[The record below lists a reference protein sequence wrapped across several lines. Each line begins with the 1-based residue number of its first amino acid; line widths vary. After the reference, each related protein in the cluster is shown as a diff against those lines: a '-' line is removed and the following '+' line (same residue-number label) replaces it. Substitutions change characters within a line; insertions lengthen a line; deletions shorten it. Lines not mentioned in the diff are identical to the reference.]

1 MNTEPTKRAREEEWT
16 AELGAAPARGEHD
29 PRRDRVLL
37 SAIARVAPGTPLRE
51 GIDDIIR
58 AHEGA
63 LVVIAAPEE
72 LAFLYSG
79 GMKLDL
85 PFTPQ
90 LLYELA
96 KMDGAIIVNEDV
108 TKLAYAN
115 VQLMPDPTIA
125 SNETGTRH
133 RTGERVA
140 KQTGALVIS
149 ISQQRETVT
158 VFLGP
163 RRYQLEPIADVLAK
177 TNQALGTLETYRQR
191 LDQVLTRLTALEFQN
206 AVVLDDVLVVLQRAE
221 LTTRMA
227 EEIERACVELGSEAR
242 LIRMQLE
249 ELVGEVPRE
258 KGAVL
263 YDYHAVGGPEATR
276 EGLEALAA
284 IPYTELLEFELL
296 AVLGYPASTN
306 PLDHSVTPRGYRVLS
321 HVPRLPDTLIRNVVE
336 GFGNLDAIVRASQRD
351 LEGIDG
357 VGAVRAREIR
367 EGLRRLQEHNLVDRF
382 LQL

>member
-1 MNTEPTKRAREEEWT
+1 LP
-16 AELGAAPARGEHD
+16 AELGAPRGRGEHD
-29 PRRDRVLL
+29 PRRDPVLL
-37 SAIARVAPGTPLRE
+37 SAVAQVAPGTGLRE

-63 LVVIAAPEE
+63 LIVIGNPSE
-72 LAFLYSG
+72 LSFLYSG
-79 GMKLDL
+79 GMELDL

-96 KMDGAIIVNEDV
+96 KMDGAIIVSDDV
-108 TKLAYAN
+108 SRLAYAN

-133 RTGERVA
+133 RTAERVA

-158 VFLGP
+158 VFLGT

-177 TNQALGTLETYRQR
+177 TNQALATLETYRQR

-227 EEIERACVELGSEAR
+227 DEIERGCVELGSEGR

-249 ELVGEVPRE
+249 ELIGDVPRE

-263 YDYHAVGGPEATR
+263 YDYHATGGPEATR

-306 PLDHSVTPRGYRVLS
+306 PLDHSVSPRGYRVLS
-321 HVPRLPDTLIRNVVE
+321 HIPRLSDAVIRSVVE
-336 GFGNLDAIVRASQRD
+336 GFPNLDALVRASQRD
-351 LEGIDG
+351 LETVEG
-357 VGAVRAREIR
+357 VGVVRAREIR

>member
-1 MNTEPTKRAREEEWT
+1 VNAEPRKRIRQETWP
-16 AELGAAPARGEHD
+16 AELGAPRGRGDHD
-29 PRRDRVLL
+29 PRRDPVLL
-37 SAIARVAPGTPLRE
+37 AAIAQVAPGTPLRD

-58 AHEGA
+58 AKEGA
-63 LVVIAAPEE
+63 LIVIGNPHD

-79 GMKLDL
+79 GMELAL

-90 LLYELA
+90 LLYELS
-96 KMDGAIIVNEDV
+96 KMDGAIIVSEDIS
-108 TKLAYAN
+108 KLAYAN

-133 RTGERVA
+133 RTAERVA

-158 VFLGP
+158 VFLGN
-163 RRYQLEPIADVLAK
+163 RRYQLEPIADALAK
-177 TNQALGTLETYRQR
+177 TNQALATLETYRQR

-227 EEIERACVELGSEAR
+227 DEIERACVELGSEGR
-242 LIRMQLE
+242 MIRMQLE

-263 YDYHAVGGPEATR
+263 YDYHARGGPEATR

-296 AVLGYPASTN
+296 AVLGYPASIN
-306 PLDHSVTPRGYRVLS
+306 PLDHSVSPRGYRVLS
-321 HVPRLPDTLIRNVVE
+321 HIPRLSDALIRNVVDGFE
-336 GFGNLDAIVRASQRD
+336 GLEAVVRASQRD
-351 LEGIDG
+351 LEGIEG